1 MCPGINH
8 AIILVYIY
16 KIKPM
21 KILKI
26 YNIIASILLL
36 VATIWVKQLRKEL
49 RETED
54 LLQRC
59 SDRYYKEVMKDKS
72 SEYFP

>member
-1 MCPGINH
+1 
-8 AIILVYIY
+8 
-16 KIKPM
+16 M

-54 LLQRC
+54 LLQQC